1 MAWHLAKL
9 LLLESLTLLVLKALG
24 VGGVGAAFLEQLAT
38 VLPDYPDVHV
48 SLIARSTK
56 SLVAPHP
63 LEPLSLRSWAKDL
76 NSSWTASPPAVE
88 IIDFLKSAPGHAV
101 LVDNTSDQHLAGR
114 YADFLT
120 RGISVVT
127 PNKKAFSGPQFLWDS
142 IHAATRG
149 PSGALVYHESTV
161 GAGLPVL
168 STLRDL
174 VLTGDRVKCIEGVF
188 SGTMS
193 FLFNQFMPGA
203 GAPGAEAPKWS
214 AIVAQ
219 AKERGYTEPD
229 PREDLNGLD
238 VARKLVIL
246 ARAAGAKV
254 ESTSAFP
261 VKSLI
266 PGPLESVGSA
276 DEFLGR
282 LSEFD
287 GEMETLRANA
297 EKEGKV
303 LRYCARMVRS
313 EGQEGAELEVKV
325 DGVAKGSPL
334 ANLEGA
340 DNLFCFYTKRYG
352 DTPLIIR
359 GAG

>member
-1 MAWHLAKL
+1 MLR
-9 LLLESLTLLVLKALG
+9 VLG

-38 VLPDYPDVHV
+38 VLPDYPHVHV

-63 LEPLSLRSWAKDL
+63 LEPLSLKSWANDL
-76 NSSWTASPPAVE
+76 DSSRTASPPAAEVIE
-88 IIDFLKSAPGHAV
+88 FLKGAPGHAV
-101 LVDNTSDQHLAGR
+101 LVDNTSDQNLAGR
-114 YADFLT
+114 YMDFMT

-127 PNKKAFSGPQFLWDS
+127 PNKKAFSGPQYLWDA

-149 PSGALVYHESTV
+149 PAGAFVYHESTV

-168 STLRDL
+168 ATLRDL
-174 VLTGDRVKCIEGVF
+174 VRTGDRIDRIEGVF

-193 FLFNQFMPGA
+193 FLFNQFMPGV
-203 GAPGAEAPKWS
+203 GPAPAAPPAWS

-219 AKERGYTEPD
+219 AKARGYTEPD

-246 ARAAGAKV
+246 ARAAGVRV
-254 ESTSAFP
+254 EGTSAFP

-266 PGPLESVGSA
+266 PSPLESVGSA
-276 DEFLGR
+276 DEFLAR
-282 LSEFD
+282 LPEFD
-287 GEMETLRANA
+287 GEMETLRADA

-303 LRYCARMVRS
+303 LRYYARMVRS
-313 EGQEGAELEVKV
+313 EGREGADLEVKM
-325 DGVAKGSPL
+325 DSVAKGSPL

-352 DTPLIIR
+352 DKPLIIR